1 MTGQLSTEVETYE
14 ITNNCICEEYDEETG
29 ESKLDEQG
37 YPVMS
42 QECFGCYEDALANV
56 KYEVINPWLEANG
69 YDEDTEL
76 VAYGTGLTWQR
87 LSGYAN
93 TTPNKIVETLSL
105 NGDWTLR
112 FTLADNGKTLS
123 VVRYSHDE
131 PTGTGAITF
140 APKPDEDEDELG

>member
-1 MTGQLSTEVETYE
+1 MTEQLSTEVETYQ
-14 ITNNCICEEYDEETG
+14 ITNNCTCEEYDDETG
-29 ESKLDEQG
+29 ESLLDENG

-56 KYEVINPWLEANG
+56 KYEVIKPWLEANG

-76 VAYGTGLTWQR
+76 VAYGTGLGWRR
-87 LSGYAN
+87 LSGLAH
-93 TTPNKIVETLSL
+93 TTPKKIVETLSL
-105 NGDWTLR
+105 NADWTLC

-131 PTGTGAITF
+131 PMGTGAITF
-140 APKPDEDEDELG
+140 APKPEDEAEDF

>member
-1 MTGQLSTEVETYE
+1 MTEQLSTAVENYE
-14 ITNNCICEEYDEETG
+14 ITNNCVCEEYDDETG

-37 YPVMS
+37 YPIPS
-42 QECFGCYEDALANV
+42 QECFGCYEDAMANL
-56 KYEVINPWLEANG
+56 KYEVIKPWLDANG

-76 VAYGTGLTWQR
+76 VARGTGMTWQR
-87 LSGYAN
+87 LSGYAT
-93 TTPNKIVETLSL
+93 TTPKKMVDTLSL
-105 NGDWTLR
+105 NGDWTLQ

-140 APKPDEDEDELG
+140 APKPEDEDEDF

>member
-1 MTGQLSTEVETYE
+1 MTGQVSLEVETYV
-14 ITNNCICEEYDEETG
+14 ITNNCICEEYDDETG
-29 ESKLDEQG
+29 ESLLDEQG

-42 QECFGCYEDALANV
+42 QECFGCYEDALANLE
-56 KYEVINPWLEANG
+56 YCAINTWVEANG
-69 YDEDTEL
+69 YNEDTEL
-76 VAYGTGLTWQR
+76 VARGTGLSWRR

-93 TTPNKIVETLSL
+93 TTPKTIVETLSL

-140 APKPDEDEDELG
+140 EQKPDEDEDELG

>member
-1 MTGQLSTEVETYE
+1 MTGQLSTEVETYQ
-14 ITNNCICEEYDEETG
+14 ITNNCICQEYDEETG
-29 ESKLDEQG
+29 ESLLDEQG

-76 VAYGTGLTWQR
+76 VAYGTGLGWRR
-87 LSGYAN
+87 LSGLAH
-93 TTPNKIVETLSL
+93 TTPKKIVETLSL
-105 NGDWTLR
+105 NADWTLC

-131 PTGTGAITF
+131 PMGTGAITF
-140 APKPDEDEDELG
+140 APKPDEAEDELD

>member
-1 MTGQLSTEVETYE
+1 MTEQLSTAVETYQ

-29 ESKLDEQG
+29 ESLLDEQG

-76 VAYGTGLTWQR
+76 VAYGTGLGWRR
-87 LSGYAN
+87 LRGLAH
-93 TTPNKIVETLSL
+93 TTPKKIVETLSL
-105 NGDWTLR
+105 NADWTLC

-140 APKPDEDEDELG
+140 APKPEDEDEDF

>member
-69 YDEDTEL
+69 YDEYTEL

>member
-1 MTGQLSTEVETYE
+1 MTGQVSLEVETYV

-29 ESKLDEQG
+29 ESLLDEHG

-42 QECFGCYEDALANV
+42 QECFGCYKDALDSLE
-56 KYEVINPWLEANG
+56 YGVINPWLEANG

-76 VAYGTGLTWQR
+76 VARGTGLSWRR

-93 TTPNKIVETLSL
+93 TTPKTMVETLSL
-105 NGDWTLR
+105 DGDWTLR
-112 FTLADNGKTLS
+112 FTLADSGKTLS

-140 APKPDEDEDELG
+140 EQKPDEDEDELV